1 MLHNLVT
8 VVTVIYN
15 IILSLITKSNI
26 KKKIEKLKENR
37 RNLNNNKRKVE
48 KK

>member
-1 MLHNLVT
+1 MSHDLVT

-37 RNLNNNKRKVE
+37 RSLNNKRKV
-48 KK
+48 KKK

>member
-1 MLHNLVT
+1 MSYDLVT

-37 RNLNNNKRKVE
+37 KSLNNKRKVE